1 MPHCHYLERID
12 SVYADTGGNSNGQP
26 LPSED
31 MFPDGDY
38 RSDPSECCGQPGVP
52 RRFDAQRDGSCHVFI
67 FTCTSV
73 PLSCNNLFDDVA
85 KNSHTYTSDRGTQ
98 DSFWH
103 QHHRHHTETMT
114 MLNIKNVL
122 STIVG
127 VGNRT
132 TPRVSAPCPTKTAS
146 LQCRRSSRLLSSPAT
161 LRLLRA
167 SGQTKEH
174 TCKTFH
180 CLCLKVMNY
189 SYI

>member
-1 MPHCHYLERID
+1 MPHCHVVQSKTHTQSVDPTRCLERID

-26 LPSED
+26 LLSEEI
-31 MFPDGDY
+31 FPDGDY
-38 RSDPSECCGQPGVP
+38 HSDPSECCGQPGVP

-103 QHHRHHTETMT
+103 QQHRHHTETMT

-132 TPRVSAPCPTKTAS
+132 APRVSALAQPRLTRA
-146 LQCRRSSRLLSSPAT
+146 RRFS
-161 LRLLRA
+161 
-167 SGQTKEH
+167 
-174 TCKTFH
+174 
-180 CLCLKVMNY
+180 VNV
-189 SYI
+189 